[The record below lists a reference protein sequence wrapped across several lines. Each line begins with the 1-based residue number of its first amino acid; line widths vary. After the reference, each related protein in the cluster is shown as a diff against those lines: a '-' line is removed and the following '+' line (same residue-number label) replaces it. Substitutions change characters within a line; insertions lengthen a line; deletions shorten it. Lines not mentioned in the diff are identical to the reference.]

1 MALRGSAFL
10 VFATLISVSLAK
22 VTLTTNGLAATVSN
36 GNVEVVFKADA
47 TVSAVKVNGVN
58 IVSTSQKTFY
68 LDWNE
73 NGQVTFN
80 PSELKVGENSDSLAH
95 FYWIQNGASNQ
106 FHIEFH
112 YVMVDGVSGIYSWAK
127 YINSQSGTVSL
138 GETRTIYRF
147 DSSILTQGTNQ
158 ARSGTLY
165 LYSYLNTQT
174 KVQDETWQLADGTY
188 YTKYDYAGYLRE
200 TSYQGVYGNGYGAFV
215 ISPSREY
222 HAGGPLKQDLLI
234 HQDSLIANYFVS
246 SHFGTSGLS
255 APSGWTHIYGPWLIY
270 FNTGSDSAIL
280 SDVANRAQTEKSS
293 WPYSFVNDDAYPR
306 SRGTVTGK
314 ITGQPKAAVMLYDS
328 TETFDDQQLGYA
340 FTTESDSSGSYTLTN
355 VRPGTYNVVAYPLAG
370 QGSENLATSTVTV
383 AAGGTATV
391 STLNLPE
398 PGNIIWNIGETDRR
412 SDEFKYSNEPR
423 NYLYETL
430 PPETL
435 TFVIGSSNAANDW
448 YYSQSKAGIWTIQ
461 YEDTQDGN
469 GRTLRVALAAASQSP
484 HLIVNINGHKIGDIY
499 FDNDQSVYRSAMQ
512 SGKFHSNIFT
522 ANNAQIVSGTN
533 VITLQVSKGQ
543 VMYDAISLQR
553 VAVATVT
560 LTTSGLTATVSNG
573 DVTVVFNAHARVS
586 SVKIDDVNIVSTTE
600 NSFYLDWNENG
611 EVSFSPSSLTVVNDT
626 DSLAHFYWLQDG
638 ASDQFEIELHYLMG
652 VYGSGYGAFLISPS
666 REYHAGGP
674 LKQDL
679 LIHQDS
685 LITNYFVSSH
695 FGTSGL
701 TAPSGWTH
709 IYGPWLLYFNTG
721 TNSAI
726 LSDVATQA
734 ETEKDS
740 WPYSFVNDDDYPVDR
755 GTVKGTITGQPLATI
770 MLYDTEETSYDD
782 QQLGYAFTT
791 ESDSSGSYTLK
802 NVRPGIYNVVAY
814 PVAGQGSETVT
825 VSSLDLPEPDDII
838 WNIGETNRRS
848 SEFKYSTELRN
859 YLYETLPPETLTFTI
874 GTSTDADDW
883 YYAQSQAGIWT
894 IEYDDAKDGNTR
906 TLRVALAAA
915 SQSPHLIVSVNSHK
929 VGDVYYGNDQAV
941 YRSAMQSGTFHSN
954 VFTVTNAQVVNGT
967 NTITLQVSK
976 GKVMYDAISF

>member
-306 SRGTVTGK
+306 TRGTVTGK

-553 VAVATVT
+553 
-560 LTTSGLTATVSNG
+560 G
-573 DVTVVFNAHARVS
+573 
-586 SVKIDDVNIVSTTE
+586 
-600 NSFYLDWNENG
+600 
-611 EVSFSPSSLTVVNDT
+611 
-626 DSLAHFYWLQDG
+626 
-638 ASDQFEIELHYLMG
+638 
-652 VYGSGYGAFLISPS
+652 
-666 REYHAGGP
+666 
-674 LKQDL
+674 
-679 LIHQDS
+679 
-685 LITNYFVSSH
+685 
-695 FGTSGL
+695 
-701 TAPSGWTH
+701 
-709 IYGPWLLYFNTG
+709 
-721 TNSAI
+721 
-726 LSDVATQA
+726 
-734 ETEKDS
+734 
-740 WPYSFVNDDDYPVDR
+740 
-755 GTVKGTITGQPLATI
+755 
-770 MLYDTEETSYDD
+770 
-782 QQLGYAFTT
+782 
-791 ESDSSGSYTLK
+791 
-802 NVRPGIYNVVAY
+802 
-814 PVAGQGSETVT
+814 
-825 VSSLDLPEPDDII
+825 
-838 WNIGETNRRS
+838 
-848 SEFKYSTELRN
+848 
-859 YLYETLPPETLTFTI
+859 
-874 GTSTDADDW
+874 
-883 YYAQSQAGIWT
+883 
-894 IEYDDAKDGNTR
+894 
-906 TLRVALAAA
+906 
-915 SQSPHLIVSVNSHK
+915 
-929 VGDVYYGNDQAV
+929 
-941 YRSAMQSGTFHSN
+941 
-954 VFTVTNAQVVNGT
+954 
-967 NTITLQVSK
+967 
-976 GKVMYDAISF
+976 